1 MKKIFESPILQL
13 CLEVVYLVV
22 LLLISLE
29 VDKFCFGLMNASH
42 TLSFGVGVGMFTVS
56 NLIAAYLVVQI
67 CKSMIENLKS
77 LKTK

>member
-1 MKKIFESPILQL
+1 
-13 CLEVVYLVV
+13 
-22 LLLISLE
+22 
-29 VDKFCFGLMNASH
+29 MNASH